1 MSKNN
6 NTSKTRSR
14 PSNSNE
20 HDGKRPKCELG
31 KKDPSLSPDQTINSS
46 PTTATATVAICQAEE
61 KGIKDKVGPLPGD
74 KNDHEHEHDSDSDSD
89 DGKDH
94 GMASATEPKSLL
106 TAKKNATS
114 TSTST
119 DKIEESTETAD
130 TETNKTT
137 SHADSITNAKDNQEL
152 EMTAAV
158 ALTSLTHMKQ
168 SSKSKSQSSTPSF
181 SPNPNTSSALC
192 TTSIKTPQNFPQ
204 KIAEQNPAHPR
215 GPVSNDRDNSA
226 TNSNSKTPDFIS
238 RNNVTAA
245 QGQNQMPP
253 LALGP
258 IHNEQSKRNKNTHRA
273 RDDSYGSSNDRDRD
287 IERDLHRN
295 RYYQD
300 PIGMQN
306 GSHIQHSHPGGGPG
320 QNKHNPRNLSLV
332 GLQTQMQFQL
342 QQAQAAQ
349 VQSRSQGMHGHS
361 RGRHHGNGHGH
372 GHGHLQSNIPNH
384 NQMHGAGGV
393 GGSGIG
399 SGSGALADRIRG
411 SDSSSQ
417 HPLYGSHNL
426 GINHMLLPQSLTTR
440 EGGIGSSN
448 SNMNESGNAN
458 ANVIVNAM
466 VGSSIPMPMHPI
478 ASAGGDAGMI
488 GGLGISRSKATRFP
502 VKVS

>member
-6 NTSKTRSR
+6 NTSKARSR

-20 HDGKRPKCELG
+20 HDGKKPKCELG

-46 PTTATATVAICQAEE
+46 PTTATATATICQAEE

-74 KNDHEHEHDSDSDSD
+74 KNDNDNEHNNKHDSDSD
-89 DGKDH
+89 DG
-94 GMASATEPKSLL
+94 ATEPKSLL

-114 TSTST
+114 TRTST

-130 TETNKTT
+130 TETKKIT
-137 SHADSITNAKDNQEL
+137 SHADSITSAKDNQEL

-168 SSKSKSQSSTPSF
+168 SSKSTSQPSTPSF

-192 TTSIKTPQNFPQ
+192 ATSNKTPQNFLQ
-204 KIAEQNPAHPR
+204 NIAEQNPAPSR
-215 GPVSNDRDNSA
+215 GPMINDRDNSA

-287 IERDLHRN
+287 RDIERDLHRN

-306 GSHIQHSHPGGGPG
+306 GSHIHAHIGGGPG

-361 RGRHHGNGHGH
+361 RGRHHGHGH

-393 GGSGIG
+393 GVGRIG
-399 SGSGALADRIRG
+399 SASGALTDRIRG

-426 GINHMLLPQSLTTR
+426 GINHMLLPQSLTAR

-458 ANVIVNAM
+458 VNVNAM